1 MDGVVYIKKEQGWT
15 SFDVVAKCRRILN
28 EKSVGHTGTLDPNA
42 EGLLIVLVGKA
53 CKCLPYCEHNDKEY
67 IATFKLGQQT
77 DTGDIW
83 GEVVDEKQVP
93 ECTLEQ
99 FENICKEFVGQIQ
112 QTPPQVSAIKING
125 KKAIDYHREGK
136 EVKLTPR
143 DITIYELEC
152 LSYGDE
158 IMIRALVSSGTY
170 IRTLCED
177 LAKRMGTVGTMT
189 SLVRTKIGA
198 ISLDQ
203 AVKMDELTTQSIHPI
218 NEVLNN
224 QYPHFEVSDVEH
236 VKQGKRVRLDC
247 NEPLVLL
254 THQGEILAAYELVE
268 ENMYKSKRGLW

>member
-1 MDGVVYIKKEQGWT
+1 MNGVVYIKKEKGWT

-67 IATFKLGQQT
+67 VATFKLGQQT

-83 GEVVDEKQVP
+83 GEVIDEKPVP
-93 ECTLEQ
+93 SMNQRE
-99 FENICKEFVGQIQ
+99 FEELCKEFVGQLQ
-112 QTPPQVSAIKING
+112 QIPPQVSAIKING
-125 KKAIDYHREGK
+125 KKALDYHREGK
-136 EVKLTPR
+136 VVPIAPR
-143 DITIYELEC
+143 DITVYELEC

-158 IMIRALVSSGTY
+158 IVIRALVSSGTY

-177 LAKRMGTVGTMT
+177 IAKRMGTVGTMT
-189 SLVRTKIGA
+189 SLVRTKIGS
-198 ISLDQ
+198 INVED
-203 AVKMDELTTQSIHPI
+203 AVSIDDLNEQSIHSI
-218 NEVLNN
+218 NEVLNSRI
-224 QYPHFEVSDVEH
+224 PRFEINDVDH

-254 THQGEILAAYELVE
+254 TAQGDILAAYEWVE
-268 ENMYKSKRGLW
+268 ENLYKSKRGLW

>member
-67 IATFKLGQQT
+67 VATFKLGQQT

-93 ECTLEQ
+93 ECTREQ